1 MYQALQSIMLD
12 SEVEETK
19 DAADKEEEVKVVL
32 LLSCQRLKTE
42 YSGGDARWGHTRS
55 HPEHDG

>member
-1 MYQALQSIMLD
+1 MNPIYHRVSIRKYQ
-12 SEVEETK
+12 ERPVENEK
-19 DAADKEEEVKVVL
+19 IL
-32 LLSCQRLKTE
+32 HCQRLKTE